1 MEMGFFRKEEM
12 VMLIDTACSLA
23 FYCQRCGRIQL
34 QDVPLFSGQ
43 KHFVMECGNCGHTM
57 GEITWKPRKG
67 LLLKTVCGAC
77 KGENHQ
83 QFTWRQLRRLRFEKL
98 YCEHDHFELGYIG
111 QWQDIA
117 EFLDFNDAEY
127 DSLHPNDGDRFLE
140 RQQTLLEALN
150 RVHDLASSGE
160 LECPC
165 GSSEISAAVR
175 GEEIILECQ
184 SCGSY
189 CILPAHNAENLQ
201 NLRPGMAAAFVWKPR
216 SFLDVRGK

>member
-1 MEMGFFRKEEM
+1 MKVGAVYSQMMMEMGFARKEEM

-23 FYCQRCGRIQL
+23 CYCQCCGRIQL

-77 KGENHQ
+77 RGENQQ

-98 YCEHDHFELGYIG
+98 YCEHDNFELGYIG
-111 QWQDIA
+111 QWQAIA
-117 EFLDFNDAEY
+117 EVLDCNDAEY

-140 RQQTLLEALN
+140 RQQT
-150 RVHDLASSGE
+150 
-160 LECPC
+160 
-165 GSSEISAAVR
+165 
-175 GEEIILECQ
+175 
-184 SCGSY
+184 
-189 CILPAHNAENLQ
+189 
-201 NLRPGMAAAFVWKPR
+201 
-216 SFLDVRGK
+216 